1 METVGTTSLITQ
13 ILKHAI
19 PRTRPNNSDKK
30 SFPSGHTSF
39 SFSVATSLYEIYGW
53 EIGVP
58 AFAFASSVGVQRM
71 QVKAHHLSDVLS
83 GALLGILVWKGF
95 GAMHREEERISTSS
109 IKIFPTMFYTDK
121 NLSYGITLSL

>member
-1 METVGTTSLITQ
+1 MLFRS
-13 ILKHAI
+13 
-19 PRTRPNNSDKK
+19 
-30 SFPSGHTSF
+30 
-39 SFSVATSLYEIYGW
+39 

-95 GAMHREEERISTSS
+95 GAIHNEEENFSQKFSFTPILSSKYNALRFRIE
-109 IKIFPTMFYTDK
+109 
-121 NLSYGITLSL
+121 L